1 MRRLARSLPLHEA
14 TIGDLQGLT
23 PLMGASDHLASG
35 IYLGE
40 DLMGR
45 PFTFDPFELYRE
57 GRITSPNQLIV
68 GQIGRGKSSLVKA
81 MVLRHVGLGRS
92 AFIVDP
98 KGEYGALA
106 EAAGGLVI
114 KLSPGGSQQINPL
127 SQSSRGNHDQQR
139 AGHVRLL
146 ETIAASTLGRPVR
159 PIERLVLEA
168 ALDASLLEQRSP
180 SVRAILDRLFRPDGE
195 VFQALG
201 IHSGDAM
208 VQSRDLAIEL
218 RRLVDGDLRGMVDG
232 DDDLRVGDAG
242 LVVVDLSALYGSDGL
257 GVVMVCVM
265 AWMQQVLAER
275 HRHGTQAI
283 LVIDEA
289 WALLRDLEAARWLQR
304 ALKLSRAW
312 GISTVA
318 VLHRISDLTAVGDD
332 GSEQRALA
340 RSLLLE
346 TEVRTVFAQPA
357 SSMTELDRA
366 ISLSEIQ
373 RELVPLLPKGTALWH
388 VGTSAQVVRHRVGSA
403 EWDLIDTDQQLRP

>member
-1 MRRLARSLPLHEA
+1 MRWHVRTLARHEA
-14 TIGDLQGLT
+14 TIGDLQALT
-23 PLMGASDHLASG
+23 PLMGATDQPASG

-40 DLMGR
+40 DLIGR

-81 MVLRHVGLGRS
+81 MVLRHLGLGRS
-92 AFIVDP
+92 AFVVDP
-98 KGEYGALA
+98 KGEYAALA
-106 EAAGGLVI
+106 EVAGGLVI
-114 KLSPGGSQQINPL
+114 KLSPGGGQQINPL
-127 SQSSRGNHDQQR
+127 SPVPGANHDQQR

-159 PIERLVLEA
+159 PMERLAIEV
-168 ALDASLLEQRSP
+168 ALDASSNDQRSP
-180 SVRAILDRLFRPDGE
+180 TVSGVVDRLFRPEGM
-195 VFQALG
+195 VFNALG
-201 IHSGDAM
+201 IADGDVLA
-208 VQSRDLAIEL
+208 QSRDLAIEL

-232 DDDLRVGDAG
+232 DDGFRVDDAD
-242 LVVVDLSALYGSDGL
+242 LVVVDLSALYGGDGL

-265 AWMQQVLAER
+265 AWMQQILAQR
-275 HRHGTQAI
+275 HRRGYQAI

-289 WALLRDLEAARWLQR
+289 WALLRDLEAARWLQH

-357 SSMTELDRA
+357 SALDELDRA
-366 ISLSEIQ
+366 LSLSEIQ
-373 RELVPLLPKGTALWH
+373 RELVPRLPKGTALWH
-388 VGTSAQVVRHRVGSA
+388 VGASAHVVHHRVGST
-403 EWDLIDTDQQLRP
+403 EWDLIDTDHMLRS